1 MCKTVVNPLWAAWP
15 LMLLRAAA
23 YIGRT
28 STTSG
33 T

>member
-1 MCKTVVNPLWAAWP
+1 MAINPSRAVLTFVE
-15 LMLLRAAA
+15 LRAAA